1 MKNNYLFKSFLFSFV
16 LVLGLYLAGCV
27 NVDQDTKV
35 NADGSGSIN
44 LEYWTKMSNV
54 SSSDE
59 LGGFAFTEDKAR
71 KNYESSNTTVN
82 SVKVED
88 KLDDSTKHVMVELE
102 FKDINKL
109 SSAKGFEKI
118 ISSWKEGKDGMDF
131 SYTVP
136 KDTSNAGNMGASD
149 TKLTYTFEFPDEV
162 ISTNG
167 RKDGNKAVFEKTLAD
182 LKEDLVMT
190 ATVKGG
196 AKKSCGLFGIE
207 LPLIL
212 LVGLTYM
219 AAKRRKK

>member
-1 MKNNYLFKSFLFSFV
+1 MKNNYFLRSFLFSFIAV
-16 LVLGLYLAGCV
+16 LSLYLAGCV
-27 NVDQDTKV
+27 NVDQDTKL

-54 SSSDE
+54 ASSDE
-59 LGGFAFTEDKAR
+59 LGGFSFTEDKAR
-71 KNYESSNTTVN
+71 KNYESSNTTIN
-82 SVKVED
+82 SLKVED
-88 KLDDSTKHVMVELE
+88 KLDDSTKHVYVDLD
-102 FKDINKL
+102 FKDINTL
-109 SSAKGFEKI
+109 NSAKGFEKI

-136 KDTSNAGNMGASD
+136 KDTTNSGNMGASD
-149 TKLTYTFEFPDEV
+149 TKLIYTFEFPDEV

-167 RKDGNKAVFEKTLAD
+167 RKDGKKAIFEKTLAD

-190 ATVKGG
+190 ATVKGA
-196 AKKSCGLFGIE
+196 AKKGCGLFGIE

-219 AAKRRKK
+219 AARRRKK